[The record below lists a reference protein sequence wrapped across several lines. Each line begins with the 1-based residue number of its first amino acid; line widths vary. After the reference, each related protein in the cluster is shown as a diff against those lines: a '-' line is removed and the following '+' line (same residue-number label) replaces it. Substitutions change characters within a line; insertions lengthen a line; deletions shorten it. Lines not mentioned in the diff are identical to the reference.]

1 MLSRFPTLPVTLMR
15 NVKILLLA
23 ALALLLAACAGS
35 GPPKRVFPPQASLQE
50 LRVQPDGQ
58 WAANI
63 RIQNF
68 STVPMRFS
76 SLDATLLI
84 DGREAARIVLD
95 PGLSV
100 GPGSNELVTHV
111 FTPSDAA
118 RATVDAALANRRN
131 VRYVLSGRI
140 GTSEPRTDHP
150 FDYQS
155 GLDPVPGLAGVLR

>member
-1 MLSRFPTLPVTLMR
+1 MLRLIPTLPVTLMR
-15 NVKILLLA
+15 NVKILALVLLA
-23 ALALLLAACAGS
+23 ALLAACAS

-50 LRVQPDGQ
+50 LRVQPDGS
-58 WAANI
+58 WSANI

-76 SLDATLLI
+76 RLDATLTI
-84 DGREAARIVLD
+84 DGREAARFSLD
-95 PGLSV
+95 PGFSV

-111 FTPSDAA
+111 FQPSDAA

-131 VRYVLSGRI
+131 VRYALSGRI
-140 GTSEPRTDHP
+140 AASEPKTDHP

>member
-1 MLSRFPTLPVTLMR
+1 MR
-15 NVKILLLA
+15 NVKFLA
-23 ALALLLAACAGS
+23 VFLLALLLAACAS

-50 LRVQPDGQ
+50 LRVQPDGR
-58 WAANI
+58 WSASI

-76 SLDATLLI
+76 GFDATLAI
-84 DGREAARIVLD
+84 NGGEAARIVLD
-95 PGLSV
+95 PGLSI

-111 FTPSDAA
+111 FQPSAA
-118 RATVDAALANRRN
+118 AAAAVDTALANRRN
-131 VRYVLSGRI
+131 VRYALSGRI
-140 GTSEPRTDHP
+140 ATSEPKTDNP